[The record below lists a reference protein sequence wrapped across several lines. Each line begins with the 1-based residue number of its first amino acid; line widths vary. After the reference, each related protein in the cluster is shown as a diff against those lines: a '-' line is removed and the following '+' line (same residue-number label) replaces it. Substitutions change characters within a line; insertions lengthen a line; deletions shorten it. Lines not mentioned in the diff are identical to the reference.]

1 MHASSGRG
9 LYSDDRGCRLH
20 PLLVWGG
27 GYFYFL
33 LMAFGFGLELGL
45 GLGWL
50 YINIQYINIFIQ

>member
-27 GYFYFL
+27 YLYFL